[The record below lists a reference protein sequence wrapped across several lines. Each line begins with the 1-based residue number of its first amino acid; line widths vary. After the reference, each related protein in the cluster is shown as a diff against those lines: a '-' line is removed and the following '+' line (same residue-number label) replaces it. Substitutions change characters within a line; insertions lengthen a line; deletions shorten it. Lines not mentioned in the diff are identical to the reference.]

1 MQFMLQTF
9 MTQYPN
15 IKRNPTSPKENDKTI
30 QSLRSKNTYGCD
42 EISTKLLKI
51 SSPFIH
57 P

>member
-1 MQFMLQTF
+1 MLQTF

-15 IKRNPTSPKENDKTI
+15 IKRNPTSPKEIDKII
-30 QSLRSKNTYGCD
+30 QSLKSKNPYGCN

-51 SSPFIH
+51 SSPFISL